1 MLRKVSSGVI
11 VDNDAIAAAV
21 AAALTIPTTAEI
33 ATAVETALT
42 IPTAGEIATA
52 VAAEVPDSAAVQ
64 AAAEAAI
71 TAQTTTLAAAIAGGG
86 FDTLHDMIHGD
97 GSATLG
103 NIWRSCVT
111 AIADKTAD
119 LTTAIVTTSGLAAS
133 IAAIPTAAENA
144 TAVAAPSAAT
154 IATAS
159 ATAVGSLLNPS
170 NTGPTKVA
178 SMTGATS
185 YQILAASGGNT
196 HVLYGYEIS
205 ISLAFGSATV
215 TWQSNGV
222 TLTEA
227 HAVPANSSIVVAPGS
242 REVIRSAASQ
252 DLTLLVSESGAVVT
266 LTYWGTTRAN

>member
-1 MLRKVSSGVI
+1 MLRRVSSGGI

-21 AAALTIPTTAEI
+21 AA
-33 ATAVETALT
+33 ALT

-86 FDTLHDMIHGD
+86 FDTLHDMVHGD

-111 AIADKTAD
+111 AIADKTED

-133 IAAIPTAAENA
+133 IDAIPTAAENA

-154 IATAS
+154 IAAAVAAPSAATIAAS
-159 ATAVGSLLNPS
+159 VGSLLNPA
-170 NTGPTKVA
+170 NTGPTKV
-178 SMTGATS
+178 SPMTGATS

-196 HVLYGYEIS
+196 HVLYGYKIS
-205 ISLAFGSATV
+205 TDAKSATV
-215 TWQSNGV
+215 TWKSNGV
-222 TLTEA
+222 TLTDA
-227 HAVPANSSIVVAPGS
+227 HAVEANNSLVVSPGS

-252 DLTLLVSESGAVVT
+252 DLTLDVSDATATIT